1 MRRRISRRRFLAV
14 SGGALVSL
22 AASGCASGVQ
32 QPGGD
37 GGREAEGRISVVF
50 WTAFSEELGEAMQK
64 LVDDFNASQED
75 VFVENQ
81 FQGTY
86 EETAQKLTT
95 SLLANEVPEMA
106 VFSEITWNR
115 FYLSRTLEPL
125 TDYFGG
131 GGPSPEDY
139 VEQLIGEGTREGEI
153 WWLPFARSTPLFYYN
168 RDMFRQAGLADRSP
182 NTWDELREWGRDL
195 VRLDGNP
202 KAHAFTSAANYN
214 AWYFQGNV
222 WQWGGRYSDD
232 FDILLTEDPAVEAG
246 EFVRRLVH
254 DDGMAYMA
262 EDQSLDFA
270 NGLAAT
276 TEQSTGSLGDI
287 ISTAK
292 FEVGTAMLPEQ
303 RDFGC
308 PTGGAGLAIL
318 AAAPDE
324 RKRAAFEFIKFAAR
338 PENVAF
344 WSTTTGYLPVTKS
357 AQESPEMQRYFKK
370 NPEFRV
376 AVDQLSKTRTQDH
389 ARTLIPN
396 GDPTIGEGLD
406 RILVRNE
413 HAEGVF
419 REVADQLATDALD
432 VKEQA
437 AGRV

>member
-1 MRRRISRRRFLAV
+1 LRRQLSRSRFLAL
-14 SGGALVSL
+14 SGGALLSL
-22 AASGCASGVQ
+22 AASGCGGRVQ

-37 GGREAEGRISVVF
+37 GGGEAEGRTRVVF
-50 WTAFSEELGEAMQK
+50 WTAFSEELGEALQK
-64 LVDDFNASQED
+64 LVDDFNTSQQD
-75 VFVENQ
+75 VYVENQ

-95 SLLANEVPEMA
+95 SLLANEVPEIA

-115 FYLSRTLEPL
+115 FYLSSTLEPL
-125 TDYFGG
+125 TEYFSGG
-131 GGPSPEDY
+131 DPNPEDY

-153 WWLPFARSTPLFYYN
+153 WWVPFARSTPLFYYN
-168 RDMFRQAGLADRSP
+168 RDMFQQAGLPDRGP
-182 NTWDELREWGRDL
+182 DTWDELREWGQDL
-195 VRLDGNP
+195 IRLDGNP
-202 KAHAFTSAANYN
+202 KAHAFTNAANYN

-222 WQWGGRYSDD
+222 WQWGGNYSNG
-232 FDILLTEDPAVEAG
+232 FNIRIAEGPAVEAG

-254 DDGMAYMA
+254 DDHMAYMA
-262 EDQSLDFA
+262 EDQSIDFA
-270 NGLAAT
+270 NGLTAT

-287 ISTAK
+287 IDTAR

-303 RDFGC
+303 RKFGC

-357 AQESPEMQRYFKK
+357 AQESTEMQRYFRE
-370 NPEFRV
+370 NPNFKV
-376 AVDQLSKTRTQDH
+376 AVDQLPKTRTQDY
-389 ARTLIPN
+389 ARTFIPN

-406 RILVRNE
+406 RILVRNQ
-413 HAEGVF
+413 AARTVF
-419 REVADQLATDALD
+419 REVASQLETDAQD

-437 AGRV
+437 AGRL